1 MPEQL
6 FPYER
11 LGELYETLPQPE
23 TAGSDTRSRTLADQ
37 ARLSITRLISAAQ
50 QAFIVGLGGTNF
62 YVSHE
67 GLEWVSFPNISV
79 SGPVRQADV
88 LGITLLNISVNPFL
102 SVSSEKQLAAELF
115 VKWAE
120 ECAQNNRL
128 IPLPV
133 RANFQLVIR
142 NLN

>member
-1 MPEQL
+1 MPEQVS
-6 FPYER
+6 PYKG

-50 QAFIVGLGGTNF
+50 RAFMVGLGGTNF

-67 GLEWVSFPNISV
+67 GLEWVSFPDISV

-88 LGITLLNISVNPFL
+88 LGITLLNISVNPLL
-102 SVSSEKQLAAELF
+102 SVGSDKKQPAAELF
-115 VKWAE
+115 VGWAE
-120 ECAQNNRL
+120 ECALNNRL
-128 IPLPV
+128 IPFPV
-133 RANFQLVIR
+133 RANFQLT
-142 NLN
+142 